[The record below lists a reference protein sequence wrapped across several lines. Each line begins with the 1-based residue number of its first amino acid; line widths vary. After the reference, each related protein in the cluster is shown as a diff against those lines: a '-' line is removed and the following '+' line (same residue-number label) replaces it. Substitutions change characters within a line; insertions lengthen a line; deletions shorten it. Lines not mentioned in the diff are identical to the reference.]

1 MKTNQTPHQ
10 PQEAASGRVARRRVR
25 VRADLLSAARQVF
38 TTRGYQEATISEI
51 TQIADVAMGTFYL
64 HFRDKEALLA
74 AVAEEGLATIRE
86 QIHATIVQAGAE
98 PLLPLIMRTLLRT
111 AYEQRDLFLLIGTSE
126 SALLVRTRMHR
137 AQESLAGH
145 FLPLLQQAQEQ
156 GQLASYDPVL
166 LAYLLVGLLMRA
178 IDWWHHQDEPGPDVM
193 ADHILFV
200 LGQGL
205 PASLLTGNGPVPPA
219 RPLAEHLPDE
229 KGTTDGNRGARTT
242 AAEEPMECI

>member
-1 MKTNQTPHQ
+1 M
-10 PQEAASGRVARRRVR
+10 EAAPGRVARRRAR
-25 VRADLLSAARQVF
+25 VRADLLAAARQVF

-51 TQIADVAMGTFYL
+51 IQIADVAMGTFYL

-74 AVAEEGLATIRE
+74 AVAEEGLAIIRE
-86 QIHATIVQAGAE
+86 QIHSAIAQAPSE

-111 AYEQRDLFLLIGTSE
+111 AYQHRDLFLLIGAGE

-166 LAYLLVGLLMRA
+166 LAHLLVGLLLRS
-178 IDWWHHQDEPGPDVM
+178 IDWWGEQDEPSPDVM
-193 ADHILFV
+193 ADHLLFV
-200 LGQGL
+200 LRQGL
-205 PASLLTGNGPVPPA
+205 PASLLTGTGQFPPP
-219 RPLAEHLPDE
+219 RPLAEH
-229 KGTTDGNRGARTT
+229 
-242 AAEEPMECI
+242 